1 MKKYCQFIKDAAF
14 ILSHA
19 LCVPGILFA
28 VIIISIL
35 AD

>member
-19 LCVPGILFA
+19 LFVPGILFA
-28 VIIISIL
+28 VIVADIL
-35 AD
+35 TI